1 MASRDL
7 YHGSEANKLL
17 FNIRNGSLTADSQ
30 GRLFFAE
37 REWQNC
43 LVHGADQELGESYV
57 AKFRVNIPD
66 GAELAQAPTSGNRD
80 ARILR
85 LTPGAQVPAQV
96 LELYVRR
103 GRVGSFETETIPQ
116 AGVQAYL
123 ENKIDSAKKAKEALS
138 QLFDNWTRLWNLYEL
153 YSSEHK
159 TQLDLA
165 TNSIAGY
172 FVSRF
177 NGPAP
182 PTVIWTNTYA
192 RLLETKRYM
201 MARDI
206 VRGTSSLLIARLWY
220 LYALKRYST
229 WKDGIEAAGKSA
241 EHAIWATAATVVV
254 VTVGACLAAGAL
266 TGWAGWGAAGTATG
280 AASGTAGA
288 EQTLARIAA
297 ACANAD
303 RVIRVADAAIEEARI
318 LEAIAQA
325 EREAAA
331 LGG

>member
-7 YHGSEANKLL
+7 YHGAEANKLL

-30 GRLFFAE
+30 GRLFFAQQ
-37 REWQNC
+37 EWQNC
-43 LVHGADQELGESYV
+43 LVHGADVELGESYV
-57 AKFRVNIPD
+57 AKFRVDIPD
-66 GAELAQAPTSGNRD
+66 DAELAQVPTSGNRD

-85 LTPGAQVPAQV
+85 LTPGAQVRAQV

-116 AGVQAYL
+116 ADVQAYL
-123 ENKIDSAKKAKEALS
+123 ENKIASVKLNEALR
-138 QLFDNWTRLWNLYEL
+138 QLADKWQTLWNLYEL
-153 YSSEHK
+153 YSNEHQ
-159 TQLDLA
+159 TQLNLA

-177 NGPAP
+177 NSPAP
-182 PTVIWTNTYA
+182 PTVIWTNAYG
-192 RLLETKRYM
+192 RLLATKRYINQ
-201 MARDI
+201 RDV
-206 VRGTSSLLIARLWY
+206 VRATSSLLIARLWY
-220 LYALKRYST
+220 LYALKRYAT
-229 WKDGIEAAGKSA
+229 WKDGIEAAGESA
-241 EHAIWATAATVVV
+241 QRAIWATAAAVVV

-266 TGWAGWGAAGTATG
+266 TGWAGWGAASTATGTATG
-280 AASGTAGA
+280 TTAA

-297 ACANAD
+297 ACANAE
-303 RVIRVADAAIEEARI
+303 RAIRVADAAIEEARI
-318 LEAIAQA
+318 LEAIAEA

>member
-7 YHGSEANKLL
+7 YHGAEADKLL

-43 LVHGADQELGESYV
+43 LIHGADLELGESYV
-57 AKFRVNIPD
+57 AKFRVDIPD
-66 GAELAQAPTSGNRD
+66 GAQLAQVPTSGNRD
-80 ARILR
+80 TRILK
-85 LTPGAQVPAQV
+85 LTPGAQVSAQV

-123 ENKIDSAKKAKEALS
+123 ENKRAGVDKTKEALR
-138 QLFDNWTRLWNLYEL
+138 QLNEKWQTLWNLYQL
-153 YSSEHK
+153 YSSEHQK
-159 TQLDLA
+159 QLDLA

-182 PTVIWTNTYA
+182 PTVIWTNAYG
-192 RLLETKRYM
+192 RLLATQRYISQ
-201 MARDI
+201 RDL
-206 VRGTSSLLIARLWY
+206 VRATATLQIARLWY
-220 LYALKRYST
+220 LYALKRYAI
-229 WKDGIEAAGKSA
+229 WKDGIEAAGQSA
-241 EHAIWATAATVVV
+241 EHAIWATAAAVVV
-254 VTVGACLAAGAL
+254 VTVAACLAAGAL
-266 TGWAGWGAAGTATG
+266 TGWAGWGAASTATG
-280 AASGTAGA
+280 SATGTAGV
-288 EQTLARIAA
+288 EQTLARIAD
-297 ACANAD
+297 ACQKAERA
-303 RVIRVADAAIEEARI
+303 IRVADEEGQMLEAIEEA
-318 LEAIAQA
+318 
-325 EREAAA
+325 EREAGA